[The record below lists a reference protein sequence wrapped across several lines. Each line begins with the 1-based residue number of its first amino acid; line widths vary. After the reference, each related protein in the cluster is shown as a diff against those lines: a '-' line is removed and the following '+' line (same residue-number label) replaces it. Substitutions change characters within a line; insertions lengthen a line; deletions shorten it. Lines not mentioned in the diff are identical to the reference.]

1 MKVVDYLL
9 KNIDK
14 LYDWALNEYKYPL
27 FWDY

>member
-14 LYDWALNEYKYPL
+14 LYGWALNEYKHPL
-27 FWDY
+27 FLDY